1 VLRIVPQ
8 DLFDKVQEL
17 ITPKKR
23 TQEERSSM
31 KRPQRMLS
39 GLIRCAACGGGMSV
53 KGKDKS
59 DRYRIVCS
67 RHRDCRACPDPQTL
81 YLDKVEQTVVDAL
94 RRELAHPKLL
104 VDYVKAYTE
113 ARIEFASKLLKRR
126 AKLETRIKELDVEL
140 DKVLTF
146 IAKGMGE
153 QDKVEQRYADLSFE
167 LQDAKAELALE
178 PQPLNAVSLHPAAI
192 KAYKESLDHLAD
204 AINNRLAA
212 GYHKIGEALREL
224 VYGAIV
230 RRGEAPGQIEIT
242 LQGKLRALLSQPVAK
257 SRVGGS
263 MVAKEGFE
271 PPTQGL

>member
-1 VLRIVPQ
+1 MLRIVPQ
-8 DLFDKVQEL
+8 DLFDKVQEM
-17 ITPKKR
+17 IAPKNR

-67 RHRDCRACPDPQTL
+67 RHRDSRACPDPQTL

-204 AINNRLAA
+204 AINNRL
-212 GYHKIGEALREL
+212 
-224 VYGAIV
+224 
-230 RRGEAPGQIEIT
+230 
-242 LQGKLRALLSQPVAK
+242 
-257 SRVGGS
+257 
-263 MVAKEGFE
+263 E
-271 PPTQGL
+271 PDTIRSARLCGNSCTA